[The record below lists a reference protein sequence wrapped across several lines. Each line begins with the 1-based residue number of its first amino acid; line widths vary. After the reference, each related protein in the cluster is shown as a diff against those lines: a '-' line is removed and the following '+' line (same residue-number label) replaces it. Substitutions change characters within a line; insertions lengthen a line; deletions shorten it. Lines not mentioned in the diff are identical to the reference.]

1 MKLAKYKTIQGDGR
15 IPQLVKESSYDS
27 SLDTLNN
34 PEKVVK
40 LMKDVFQIHR
50 ETEEYLYEICV
61 DTKGKPIAI
70 FEISPG
76 SVFGTMAASRE
87 IFQKALLV
95 GGNGIVVV
103 HNHPSGDCEPSKEDR
118 KVASKLK
125 EAGRLMDINLVDS
138 IIIGDEYYSFTESE
152 NL

>member
-27 SLDTLNN
+27 SLNTLNN

-50 ETEEYLYEICV
+50 ETEEYMYEICV
-61 DTKGKPIAI
+61 DAGGKPIAV
-70 FEISPG
+70 FEISHG
-76 SVFGTMAASRE
+76 SVCGTMASSRE
-87 IFQKALLV
+87 IFQKALLI
-95 GGNGIVVV
+95 GAARIVVV
-103 HNHPSGDCEPSKEDR
+103 HNHPSGDCKPSKEDI
-118 KVASKLK
+118 KVTAKLR

-138 IIIGDEYYSFTESE
+138 IIVGDEYYSFTESE